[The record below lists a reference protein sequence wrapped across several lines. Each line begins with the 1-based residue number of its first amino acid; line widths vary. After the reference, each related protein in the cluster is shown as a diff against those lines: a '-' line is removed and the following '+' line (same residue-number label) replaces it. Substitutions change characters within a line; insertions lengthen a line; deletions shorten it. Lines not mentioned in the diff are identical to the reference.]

1 MEVSRLIRA
10 LTLRYVLALLLVGS
24 LATAGQG
31 LLHWLL
37 VGQEQA
43 ATVVNLAGRQR
54 MLSQRIV
61 QLSLRGEAA
70 AVDAHLDE
78 WETAHRALLGTA
90 PDGNVNQANSEE
102 VMELFAEIEHALNGM
117 TAAARAG
124 DLARLLSL
132 ETGFLEVMD
141 QIVSQYESEHRSQVQ
156 RLRLVAVT
164 TLLALLL
171 LLCAEVFFVFRPAV
185 ARLSTTLRRQQAT
198 ESALAELMDL
208 ERMQM
213 GQELHDGL
221 APNLAGIAMLL
232 RSNAPPSLAAEKLD
246 DVLAQLRTLMTGLD
260 PSPRL
265 ALGLDKALYELG
277 HELSALHGIEVVVTV
292 DLETEVGGD
301 TAAQLHR
308 IAQEAARNSAR
319 HSGAKQIVI
328 ELTGTA
334 TTQTLRVEDSG
345 CGFDTAEVPSDG
357 MGLRIMESRARRIG
371 ATLKLD
377 SSVGGGCRVVCQ
389 RTEHTL

>member
-10 LTLRYVLALLLVGS
+10 LTLRYVLALLLIGG
-24 LATAGQG
+24 LATVGQG

-61 QLSLRGEAA
+61 QLSLRGDTDS
-70 AVDAHLDE
+70 VDVHLSE
-78 WETAHRALLGTA
+78 WERAHRALLGTA
-90 PDGNVNQANSEE
+90 PQGNLNQVNSQE
-102 VMELFAEIEHALNGM
+102 VMELFAEIELAITDM

-141 QIVSQYESEHRSQVQ
+141 RIVSQYESEHRSQVQ
-156 RLRLVAVT
+156 RLRLVALT

-171 LLCAEVFFVFRPAV
+171 LLCAEGFLVFRPAV
-185 ARLSTTLRRQQAT
+185 ARLATTLRRQQET

-208 ERMQM
+208 ERMKM

-232 RSNAPPSLAAEKLD
+232 RSNSPPSLAAEKLD
-246 DVLAQLRTLMTGLD
+246 EVLSQLRTLMNGLD

-265 ALGLDKALYELG
+265 ALGLDKGLYDLG

-292 DLETEVGGD
+292 DLKTDIGGD

-328 ELTGTA
+328 ELTGNA
-334 TTQTLRVEDSG
+334 TTQILRVEDSG
-345 CGFDTAEVPSDG
+345 CGFDTTEHRSDG
-357 MGLRIMESRARRIG
+357 MGLRIMASRARRIG
-371 ATLKLD
+371 ATLKLE
-377 SSVGGGCRVVCQ
+377 SSHGGGCRVVCQ